1 MPMSMQEIEKT
12 LGTLRLHGMRATLET
27 RVIQAN
33 QGEDSFLEVFSC
45 LLQDEMDFRL
55 SRLIER
61 RFKASGLDERKML
74 TEFDWSFNPR
84 LPKKD
89 IFELVTIKF
98 IHNGEDALL
107 IGSPGTGKSHIAKT
121 VAHAATQAC
130 HQVVYREAHTFFE
143 DIFEATQTGKKKK

>member
-84 LPKKD
+84 LPKMD
-89 IFELVTIKF
+89 IL
-98 IHNGEDALL
+98 
-107 IGSPGTGKSHIAKT
+107 SW
-121 VAHAATQAC
+121 
-130 HQVVYREAHTFFE
+130 
-143 DIFEATQTGKKKK
+143 